1 MNPTHAPSPN
11 HDERGLPVSLIVL
24 HYTGM
29 RTGAEALDRLRD
41 PASGVSA
48 HYLVEEDGRVF
59 ALVDE
64 DRRAWHAGVA
74 MWAGQDRINAR
85 SVGVEIVN
93 PGHEWGY
100 RDFPTVQMEAVR
112 ALTGRVARRHAVPP
126 SRVVGHAD
134 VAPHRKED
142 PGERFDWDA
151 LAAHGLALPRWDG
164 TGEPV
169 SGERA
174 LRELELIG
182 YPVAAYG
189 NAACT
194 VAFQRRFAPG
204 ELGQG
209 LNEATR
215 RAISWAARRIAED
228 ALRRARAT
236 TQHGPPPRTR

>member
-1 MNPTHAPSPN
+1 MNLIDAPSAN

-41 PASGVSA
+41 PAAGVSA

-100 RDFPTVQMEAVR
+100 RDFPEAQMASVCDLVSGI
-112 ALTGRVARRHAVPP
+112 AARHGVPP

-164 TGEPV
+164 TGEPAD
-169 SGERA
+169 GAEA
-174 LRELELIG
+174 LRLLEEIG
-182 YPVAAYG
+182 YPVGPYG

-194 VAFQRRFAPG
+194 VAFQRRFAPH

-215 RAISWAARRIAED
+215 RAIPWVAGRAVRSEGRR
-228 ALRRARAT
+228 
-236 TQHGPPPRTR
+236 